1 MCGKVVADYNAEA
14 MMKIVRYQADG
25 AAAYGALQDDDSIR
39 EIVGSP
45 FGDFSVGDQVAD
57 FATAR
62 VLPPVEPRK
71 VIGVGLNYIKHIE
84 EIGMNKPEFPM
95 LFMKPNTGVIG
106 YGDSIV
112 LPRESVQTEYECE
125 LTVVIG
131 KNTRRVSEDEALDY
145 VLGYTCGNDVSERTI
160 QFPEMKMGAM
170 LIGKGFDTFCPI
182 GPVVATGLDPSDL
195 QIQTRLNGETRQN
208 DRTSDLLFSVP
219 KLVPYISE
227 AMTLQPGDC
236 ILTGTPSG
244 VGSIAPGDVVEI
256 DIEGVGVLRNPVVAE
271 S

>member
-1 MCGKVVADYNAEA
+1 MCGKVVADYNVEA
-14 MMKIVRYQADG
+14 MMKIVRYLADG

-39 EIVGSP
+39 ELVGSP
-45 FGDFSVGDQVAD
+45 FEDFSVGDEVAD
-57 FATAR
+57 FAAVR

-84 EIGMNKPEFPM
+84 EIGMTKPEFPM

-106 YGDSIV
+106 HGDSIV
-112 LPRESVQTEYECE
+112 LPRESRQTEYECE

-131 KNTRRVSEDEALDY
+131 KDTRRVSEDEALDY

-195 QIQTRLNGETRQN
+195 QIQTRLSGETRQN

-219 KLVPYISE
+219 KLVSYISE

-244 VGSIAPGDVVEI
+244 VGPIAPGDVVEI

>member
-1 MCGKVVADYNAEA
+1 MYGRVVADYNPEAE
-14 MMKIVRYQADG
+14 MKIVRYEANG
-25 AAAYGALQDDDSIR
+25 ASAYGVLQDDDSIR
-39 EIVGSP
+39 ELIGSP
-45 FGDFSVGDQVAD
+45 FEDFSVGDTVAD
-57 FATAR
+57 FESVR

-84 EIGMNKPEFPM
+84 EVGMTKPPFPM

-106 YGDSIV
+106 HGDAIV
-112 LPRESVQTEYECE
+112 FPKEGVQTEYECE

-131 KNTRRVSEDEALDY
+131 KDARRVSEDEALDC

-160 QFPEMKMGAM
+160 QLPEMKMGAM

-182 GPVVATGLDPSDL
+182 GPVIATGIDPSDL
-195 QIQTRLNGETRQN
+195 QIQTRLNGETRQD

-219 KLVPYISE
+219 KLVSYISD

-244 VGSIAPGDVVEI
+244 VGPIAPGDVVEI

-271 S
+271 G

>member
-1 MCGKVVADYNAEA
+1 MYGRVVADNNSEAE
-14 MMKIVRYQADG
+14 MKIVRYEANDV
-25 AAAYGALQDDDSIR
+25 AAYGVVHDDGSIR
-39 EIVGSP
+39 KLIGSP
-45 FGDFSVGDQVAD
+45 FEDFCVGDAVAD
-57 FATAR
+57 LASVR

-84 EIGMNKPEFPM
+84 EVGGNKPEFPM

-106 YGDSIV
+106 HGDAIV
-112 LPRESVQTEYECE
+112 LPKESVQTEYECE

-131 KNTRRVSEDEALDY
+131 KNTRRVSEAEALDY

-160 QFPEMKMGAM
+160 QLPEMKMGAM
-170 LIGKGFDTFCPI
+170 LIGKGFDTFCPL
-182 GPVVATGLDPSDL
+182 GPVIATGIDPSDL
-195 QIQTRLNGETRQN
+195 QIQTRLNGETRQD

-219 KLVPYISE
+219 KLVSYISD

-271 S
+271 G

>member
-1 MCGKVVADYNAEA
+1 MYGRVVADYNPEAE
-14 MMKIVRYQADG
+14 MKIVRYEANGG
-25 AAAYGALQDDDSIR
+25 ATYGALQDDGSIR
-39 EIVGSP
+39 DLIGSP
-45 FGDFSVGDQVAD
+45 FEDFSVGDRVAD
-57 FATAR
+57 FDSVR

-71 VIGVGLNYIKHIE
+71 VIGVGLNYTKHIE

-106 YGDSIV
+106 HGDAIV
-112 LPRESVQTEYECE
+112 LPKETKQTEYECE

-131 KNTRRVSEDEALDY
+131 KNARRVSEDEALDY

-160 QFPEMKMGAM
+160 QFPEMKMGAI
-170 LIGKGFDTFCPI
+170 LVGKGFDTFCPI

-195 QIQTRLNGETRQN
+195 RIQTRLNGETRQ
-208 DRTSDLLFSVP
+208 DGSTSDLLFSVP
-219 KLVPYISE
+219 KLVSYISD

-244 VGSIAPGDVVEI
+244 VGPMAPGDVVEI
-256 DIEGVGVLRNPVVAE
+256 NIEGVGVLSNPVVAE
-271 S
+271 G